1 MVQTPI
7 QPKALYPDSDG
18 QPMAENTEQ
27 YRWIAKLVT
36 NLKHLLRDQVAF
48 VAGDLLWYPVQVPEN
63 QKPPRQAPDV
73 MVVLGR
79 PQQRR
84 GSYKQWEEAGIAP
97 QVVFEIISPSNSIT
111 EMLDK
116 QAFYAQY
123 GAQEMYFYDPDTRKF
138 WGLVRHSTSAA
149 AWLTISIETQ
159 PWTSPGL
166 GIRFEL
172 REAGLAIFY
181 PDGEPFKEPEEG
193 LLERDMARQ
202 ERDAA
207 QQERDAAQQERDAA
221 QQERDA
227 AQQEWAA
234 AQQER
239 DRLAAKLRELGV
251 DPDGV

>member
-1 MVQTPI
+1 MVQIPLKSQTH
-7 QPKALYPDSDG
+7 YPDSDG

-36 NLKHLLRDQVAF
+36 NLKHLLRDQTAF
-48 VAGDLLWYPVQVPEN
+48 VAGDLLWYPVQVPPD

-73 MVVLGR
+73 MVALGR

-84 GSYKQWEEAGIAP
+84 GSYKQWEEGNIAP
-97 QVVFEIISPSNSIT
+97 QVVFEIISPSNSIA

-138 WGLVRHSTSAA
+138 WGLVRQTTSAV
-149 AWLTISIETQ
+149 AWLPVSLETQ
-159 PWTSPGL
+159 PWTSPSL

-172 REAGLAIFY
+172 NAVGLMVFY
-181 PDGEPFKEPEEG
+181 PDGEAFKEPEEG
-193 LLERDMARQ
+193 LLERDLARQ
-202 ERDAA
+202 ERD
-207 QQERDAAQQERDAA
+207 
-221 QQERDA
+221 
-227 AQQEWAA
+227 A

-251 DPDGV
+251 DPDTV

>member
-7 QPKALYPDSDG
+7 KPETLYPDSDG
-18 QPMAENTEQ
+18 RPMAENTEQ

-48 VAGDLLWYPVQVPEN
+48 VAGDLLWYPVQVPTG
-63 QKPPRQAPDV
+63 QQPPRQAPDV
-73 MVVLGR
+73 MVALGR

-97 QVVFEIISPSNSIT
+97 QVVFEIISPSNSIA

-123 GAQEMYFYDPDTRKF
+123 GVQEMYFYDPDTHKF
-138 WGLVRHSTSAA
+138 WGLVSHPTSAT
-149 AWLTISIETQ
+149 AWLTVVIESQ
-159 PWTSPGL
+159 PWTSPSL

-172 REAGLAIFY
+172 AEAGLTIFY
-181 PDGEPFKEPEEG
+181 PNGELFQEPEVG

-202 ERDAA
+202 ERDVA
-207 QQERDAAQQERDAA
+207 QQERDV
-221 QQERDA
+221 
-227 AQQEWAA
+227 

-251 DPDGV
+251 DPEVV